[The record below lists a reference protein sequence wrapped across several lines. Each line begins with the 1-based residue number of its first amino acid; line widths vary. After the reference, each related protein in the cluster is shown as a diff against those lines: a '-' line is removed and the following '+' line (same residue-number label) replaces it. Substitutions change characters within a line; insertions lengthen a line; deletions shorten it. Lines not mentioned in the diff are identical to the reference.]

1 MAAAAVVAVAAVAAV
16 VAAVAVVV
24 AAVVVLVAVA
34 GAEAAA
40 ADGKVLAAVV
50 EQPLPVGRSVLLL
63 NIAFPAFQ
71 AGGHFAEAATLA
83 DWHSCWIL
91 SSSETAE
98 VVHCR
103 QNQSQPFQQSQ
114 LVPVTQPQRLL
125 IPQRI

>member
-1 MAAAAVVAVAAVAAV
+1 MAAAVAAV
-16 VAAVAVVV
+16 AVAVVV
-24 AAVVVLVAVA
+24 AVA
-34 GAEAAA
+34 GAVVDDEQ
-40 ADGKVLAAVV
+40 VLAAVA
-50 EQPLPVGRSVLLL
+50 EQHLPVGCSVLLL
-63 NIAFPAFQ
+63 DLASPAFQ
-71 AGGHFAEAATLA
+71 AGGQFAETATLA

-125 IPQRI
+125 SPQMI